1 MFHRKKLLIS
11 PIIRERFF
19 LLVLTRKGDE
29 VSNYYNTIVEFF
41 GEWYF
46 MFPFGLFSKKLALQ
60 KFWQPEPSKAPTIQ
74 KDSNKPNTQLHQNVG
89 NTYILP
95 MQKLW

>member
-1 MFHRKKLLIS
+1 MSRMFLRKKLLIS

-41 GEWYF
+41 GE
-46 MFPFGLFSKKLALQ
+46 
-60 KFWQPEPSKAPTIQ
+60 
-74 KDSNKPNTQLHQNVG
+74 
-89 NTYILP
+89 
-95 MQKLW
+95 